1 MKALSLLIVLVFSR
15 VMGSIGHHVAV
26 GWFAPIAYLWHDAAI
41 VLIFAAVERTL
52 RTRPRVV
59 WTLYVLAASY
69 VVINIPVQRVL
80 WSQLTPTMW
89 RAAGGALAD
98 SIRYYATPMNI
109 VIVALGAAII
119 AFAPVMCR
127 RRGPSGADR
136 SCAVHRAWAA
146 RHLPCRHARRRAQR
160 VDGAGERHDCPIHR
174 RY

>member
-26 GWFAPIAYLWHDAAI
+26 GWFAPMAYLWHDTAV
-41 VLIFAAVERTL
+41 VLIFAAAERTL
-52 RTRPRVV
+52 RIRPRVV
-59 WTLYVLAASY
+59 WTMYVLAASY

-80 WSQLTPTMW
+80 WSPLTPTMW

-109 VIVALGAAII
+109 AIVALGAAIV

-127 RRGPSGADR
+127 RVAARPVLIALALCTAVGPL
-136 SCAVHRAWAA
+136 AA
-146 RHLPCRHARRRAQR
+146 RH
-160 VDGAGERHDCPIHR
+160 VDTRGAERNAWTALASA
-174 RY
+174 